1 VIRPLSWSFASR
13 GLRSVGLHDP
23 FDDPVLGRVTYHE
36 GYKEWEFTIPIR
48 GREVRGSVIPLDH
61 RRPLHEQGLDEVRA
75 CVAWIRDNE
84 PAIRE
89 YITDQMFDGW
99 LSGWYDEEIDTVTT
113 REGFREAIFLPGF
126 SVLEDHV
133 ASLYYNDGGLFGG
146 HSIVLSVGAGG
157 CFKHPPN
164 IWG

>member
-1 VIRPLSWSFASR
+1 VA
-13 GLRSVGLHDP
+13 VHDP

-36 GYKEWEFTIPIR
+36 GHKEWEFTVVIH
-48 GREVRGSVIPLDH
+48 GREVRGSVVPLDSG
-61 RRPLHEQGLDEVRA
+61 RSLDEQGLDEVRV

-84 PAIRE
+84 PAIRD

-113 REGFREAIFLPGF
+113 RDGFRKAIYLPGF

-157 CFKHPPN
+157 YFKHPPN